1 MSQDYGDATCISSTV
16 DVHRVRGNW
25 LGSRRHGGLAG
36 ANVEPAGVPWAIDL
50 ATVQRSIAQ
59 RPASVGALLPYRV
72 KLPFHMGHHYVLPV
86 NLGDQKFA
94 LWHIL
99 CFADRHKFAHRDI
112 LLNLNASL

>member
-1 MSQDYGDATCISSTV
+1 
-16 DVHRVRGNW
+16 
-25 LGSRRHGGLAG
+25 
-36 ANVEPAGVPWAIDL
+36 
-50 ATVQRSIAQ
+50 
-59 RPASVGALLPYRV
+59 
-72 KLPFHMGHHYVLPV
+72 MGHHYVLPV